1 MITCRFM
8 PSMAKRTALLGA
20 GAISLLLGLV
30 AAWAADA
37 PSPGIPTTVMVRVV
51 GNRAMVLGDAVGGA
65 AVTIKDL
72 ATGAVLASGV
82 QTGSGGDLRS
92 IMMTPRQQ
100 HEQIYSLKGAA
111 SFTATLSL
119 TKPTLLEITGEGPLK
134 LPRATR
140 RASKTVLL

>member
-1 MITCRFM
+1 MNPSRFM
-8 PSMAKRTALLGA
+8 PSMAKRTPLLGA

-37 PSPGIPTTVMVRVV
+37 PSPGILTTVMVRVV

-92 IMMTPRQQ
+92 IMMTPRPQ
-100 HEQIYSLKGAA
+100 HGQIYSLNG
-111 SFTATLSL
+111 
-119 TKPTLLEITGEGPLK
+119 
-134 LPRATR
+134 
-140 RASKTVLL
+140 

>member
-37 PSPGIPTTVMVRVV
+37 PSPGILTTVMVRVV

-65 AVTIKDL
+65 ALAIKDL
-72 ATGAVLASGV
+72 ETGAVLASAG
-82 QTGSGGDLRS
+82 QTGSGGDLPS
-92 IMMTPRQQ
+92 ITMTPPQPHGQ
-100 HEQIYSLKGAA
+100 TYSL
-111 SFTATLSL
+111 
-119 TKPTLLEITGEGPLK
+119 
-134 LPRATR
+134 
-140 RASKTVLL
+140 